1 MNSTGV
7 FDAEVWVD
15 RLALILPK
23 LSKAQVPYLEEYWK
37 HRPRTRRIVNDK
49 DVTPYPLDDV
59 RMVYA
64 EARHSRKAGKEAQ
77 YRPLLELLDS
87 TRHILLSHP
96 VLDRVAVAGRTIGEN
111 DFCLAILKSGTT
123 TYARDLAGNHYKSI
137 I

>member
-1 MNSTGV
+1 M